1 MIDRYCKLE
10 KIVFT
15 SGLFRKE
22 IVFVYEGSLGYKVK
36 YLGELTVEKN
46 SLIGQE
52 KGKGGRE
59 EGNVVSRIAECHAL

>member
-1 MIDRYCKLE
+1 MIDKYCKLE
-10 KIVFT
+10 KNLFISV
-15 SGLFRKE
+15 LFRKG

-46 SLIGQE
+46 WLVGQE

-59 EGNVVSRIAECHAL
+59 EGSVVSRIAECHAL